1 MTRTS
6 ILLLV
11 LGVGPAICQTTGW
24 KLNWSDEFSGA
35 AGSAPDSSKW
45 AYDTGAGGWGNNE
58 LENYTTSTANSFQD
72 GRGHLVIQ
80 ALNVN
85 GGYTSARLKTQS
97 TFSFS
102 YGKVE
107 ARIKMPYAQGI
118 WPFLRNKRTTW
129 PRSVSPALDAV
140 PRAARPLSG
149 CLEPTLTR
157 SAGPTVAKS
166 TSWKISVLR
175 PTTPR

>member
-72 GRGHLVIQ
+72 GRRHLVIQ

-97 TFSFS
+97 TFSL
-102 YGKVE
+102 
-107 ARIKMPYAQGI
+107 
-118 WPFLRNKRTTW
+118 FLRQGGGANQDALRTGDL
-129 PRSVSPALDAV
+129 ALSEKQADDL
-140 PRAARPLSG
+140 AA
-149 CLEPTLTR
+149 
-157 SAGPTVAKS
+157 
-166 TSWKISVLR
+166 ISFSR
-175 PTTPR
+175 T